1 MVQQTGEVAADQGD
15 EAVTGVLAQLLG
27 RQPGEGGLRI
37 EAWDGQEH
45 ADDDLAQS
53 KDGLRP

>member
-1 MVQQTGEVAADQGD
+1 VPADQGD